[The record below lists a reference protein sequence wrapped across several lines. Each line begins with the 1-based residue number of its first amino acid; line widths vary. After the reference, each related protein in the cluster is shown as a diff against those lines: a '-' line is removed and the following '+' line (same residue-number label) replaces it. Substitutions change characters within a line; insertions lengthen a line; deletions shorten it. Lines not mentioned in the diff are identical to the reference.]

1 MLLARPGRSG
11 KQEQEQNSPN
21 LRPAFKPSPVG
32 LLVFFATTFF
42 ASSDLYLYLWSYS
55 GGGSGY
61 AYTCLSFQIRNRGEK
76 SFFQHAQL

>member
-21 LRPAFKPSPVG
+21 LRPASKPSPVAVG

-42 ASSDLYLYLWSYS
+42 ASSDLYLYLWSY
-55 GGGSGY
+55 GGGSSGR
-61 AYTCLSFQIRNRGEK
+61 AYTCLSF
-76 SFFQHAQL
+76 